1 MGLSTAI
8 HTAPVSTEEASVLGV
23 EAYVY
28 LYPLVLASLQ
38 RSRSVTPSQEEKRL

>member
-8 HTAPVSTEEASVLGV
+8 HAAPVSAEEAGVLGV

-28 LYPLVLASLQ
+28 LHPLVLASRG
-38 RSRSVTPSQEEKRL
+38 RSRSVESGQEERGR